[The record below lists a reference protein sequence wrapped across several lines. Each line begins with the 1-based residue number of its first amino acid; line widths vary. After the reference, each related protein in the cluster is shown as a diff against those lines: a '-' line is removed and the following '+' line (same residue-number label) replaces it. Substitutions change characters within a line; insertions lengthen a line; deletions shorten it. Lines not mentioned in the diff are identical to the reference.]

1 MLLKTITDYFYP
13 EPEMTV
19 DKIENICFKG
29 GGIKGVAFIGVAHAL
44 QEADILPNIHRF
56 IGSSAGA
63 IFATA
68 VACRMPYEKI
78 AEIME
83 NTDFSKFADVEMG
96 GVVRESYKLYEYMGL
111 HSGDYF
117 YQWFSK
123 ILAEHA
129 EKADITFKEI
139 RDKWDSYLVIT
150 ATDLTKKRLVYLN
163 PDDNPDMQ
171 VRDAVRMS
179 MSIPVFFTP
188 VIRKDDRGLDHVYVD
203 GGCTNNFPLNYFDP
217 IYKGAPEGFTRTLG
231 FNLEDDSSSKDPFV
245 YVDQTVHINNVID
258 LITTLI
264 NTDIEEIQ
272 RLRLTERDKFR
283 VVSID
288 TFGIASTNFNI
299 SREHIK
305 MLIESGYTATQG
317 KLKTMLKSTINSN

>member
-1 MLLKTITDYFYP
+1 MLKTITDYFYP
-13 EPEMTV
+13 QPVITAEG
-19 DKIENICFKG
+19 IENICFKG
-29 GGIKGVAFIGVAHAL
+29 GGIKGVAFVGVACAL
-44 QEADILPNIHRF
+44 QEVDVLPNIRRF

-63 IFATA
+63 IFATVA
-68 VACRMPYEKI
+68 ACRMPYEKI
-78 AEIME
+78 STVIES
-83 NTDFSKFADVEMG
+83 TDFSKFADVEMG
-96 GVVRESYKLYEYMGL
+96 GILTESYKLYEYMGL

-117 YQWFSK
+117 YKWFSG

-139 RDKWDSYLVIT
+139 REKWDSYLVIT

-163 PDDNPDMQ
+163 PDTAPDMQ

-188 VIRKDDRGLDHVYVD
+188 VIRKDERGLDHVYVD
-203 GGCTNNFPLNYFDP
+203 GGCTNNFPLNYFDQ
-217 IYKGAPEGFTRTLG
+217 IYKTEVDGFTRTLG

-245 YVDQTVHINNVID
+245 YVDQTVHVNNLID

-272 RLRLTERDKFR
+272 RLRLTERDKIR

-288 TFGIASTNFNI
+288 TFGISSTNFNI

-305 MLIESGYTATQG
+305 MLIDSGYEATKQ
-317 KLKTMLKSTINSN
+317 KLKIMLRTNNEQN